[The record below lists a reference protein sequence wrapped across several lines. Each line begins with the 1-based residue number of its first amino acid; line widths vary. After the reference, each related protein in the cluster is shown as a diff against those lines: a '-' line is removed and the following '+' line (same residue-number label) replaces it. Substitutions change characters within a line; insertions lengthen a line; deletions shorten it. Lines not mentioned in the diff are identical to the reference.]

1 MQTTREAQRAWRAGE
16 ETLGGAGQYDAIVVG
31 ARCAGAPTAMLL
43 ARKGYRVLA
52 VDRATFPSDT
62 VSTHL
67 IHPPGVDALRRWGLL
82 DRVIATGCP
91 AIHTYAFDFGPF
103 TLTGSP
109 GADRSDVAFAPR
121 RTVLDKILVDA
132 ASAAGVDVREGFTV
146 DEIVFDGN
154 RVAGIRGHSR
164 NGAPV
169 TDRARVVVGADG
181 LHSLVAKAVDAERYR
196 EKAPLLAA
204 YYSYWSGLPMAGR
217 FEVYNRPHRAF
228 GAWPTND
235 DLTLV
240 IGGWPYSEF
249 EANKSDI
256 EGHFLKVIDLIPDF
270 ADRLRRARREERF
283 AGMAVPGYFRKP
295 FGPGWGLVGDAG
307 YNKDFITAQGIQ
319 DAFRDAELCVWALD
333 EAFSGRRPFEEAMAD
348 YQAARDERVLP
359 MYELTAEIATLQPPP
374 PELQQI
380 LAAAHGNQ
388 DAMDGFARVN
398 AGVTSPPE
406 FFSEENVRRIFA
418 AAS

>member
-1 MQTTREAQRAWRAGE
+1 MSAHG
-16 ETLGGAGQYDAIVVG
+16 YDVIVVG

-67 IHPPGVDALRRWGLL
+67 IHPPGVGALRRWGLL
-82 DRVIATGCP
+82 DHVIATGCP
-91 AIHTYAFDFGPF
+91 AIHTYTFDFGPF

-109 GADRSDVAFAPR
+109 GADRWDVGYAPR
-121 RTVLDKILVDA
+121 RTALDKILVDA

-146 DEIVFDGN
+146 EEIVFDGD
-154 RVAGIRGHSR
+154 RLAGVHGRGR
-164 NGAPV
+164 GGEAV
-169 TDRARVVVGADG
+169 TERARVVVGADG
-181 LHSLVAKAVDAERYR
+181 LRSLVAQAVNAERYR

-204 YYSYWSGLPMAGR
+204 YYSYWSGLPMEGR
-217 FEVYNRPHRAF
+217 FEVYIRPHRAF

-235 DLTLV
+235 GLTVV

-249 EANKSDI
+249 ESNKADI
-256 EGHFLKVIDLIPDF
+256 EGNFLKVIDLVPGF
-270 ADRLRRARREERF
+270 ADRLRSAHREERF

-295 FGPGWGLVGDAG
+295 FGPGWALVGDAG

-319 DAFRDAELCVWALD
+319 DAFRDAELCVQALD
-333 EAFSGRRPFEEAMAD
+333 ETYSGRRPFQEAMAD
-348 YQAARDERVLP
+348 YQAARDGHVMP
-359 MYELTAEIATLQPPP
+359 MYEFTAELASLEPPP

-380 LAAAHGNQ
+380 LQAAHGNQ

-398 AGVTSPPE
+398 AGVTSPAE
-406 FFSEENVRRIFA
+406 FFAEANVRSILA
-418 AAS
+418 AAR